1 MESGLLTRRS
11 ATTRIDLAQHIED
24 ILASVLAELP
34 EKDRVVIPGRDPI
47 VYRFAKRA
55 LDISVSVLAL
65 LLTSPIMAAIAVAI
79 KIESKGPVF
88 FGHLRLGRHGEF
100 FRCLK
105 FRSMR
110 PGAQE
115 DLFSD
120 SNLKQRY
127 VENDYKLPLDED
139 PRVTRLG
146 RLLRRSSLDEL
157 PQLFN
162 VLAGT
167 MSLVGPRPIVREELE
182 WYGDAAPRFLAVKP
196 GITGVWQ
203 IQGRSRI
210 SYPDRTH
217 VELNAIED
225 RSFWRDLK
233 VLVKSVPAVI
243 MARGSL

>member
-1 MESGLLTRRS
+1 MESGLLTRGS
-11 ATTRIDLAQHIED
+11 APTRLDLEQHIED
-24 ILASVLAELP
+24 ILAGVLAELP
-34 EKDRVVIPGRDPI
+34 EKSRVVIPGRDAI
-47 VYRFAKRA
+47 VHRFARRA
-55 LDISVSVLAL
+55 LDISFSALAL
-65 LLTSPIMAAIAVAI
+65 LLAGPIMAAIAIAI

-88 FGHLRLGRHGEF
+88 FGHLRLGRNGEF

-120 SNLKQRY
+120 PNLKQRY
-127 VENDYKLPLDED
+127 VDNDYKLPLDED

-146 RLLRRSSLDEL
+146 RFLRRSSLDEL

-182 WYGDAAPRFLAVKP
+182 WYGDDAPRFLSVKP

-210 SYPDRTH
+210 HYPDRTR
-217 VELNAIED
+217 VELSAIQD
-225 RSFWRDLK
+225 RSFWRDVK
-233 VLVKSVPAVI
+233 VLAKSVPAVI
-243 MARGSL
+243 LARGSL

>member
-11 ATTRIDLAQHIED
+11 AASRTDLAQHIED
-24 ILASVLAELP
+24 ILASALAELP
-34 EKDRVVIPGRDPI
+34 EVNRGIIPGRDAF
-47 VYRFAKRA
+47 VYRTAKRA
-55 LDISVSVLAL
+55 LDISISVLAL
-65 LLTSPIMAAIAVAI
+65 LLAGPIMAAIAIAI

-88 FGHLRLGRHGEF
+88 FGHIRLGKHGEF

-120 SNLKQRY
+120 PNLRQRY
-127 VENDYKLPLDED
+127 VDNDYKLPLDED

-146 RLLRRSSLDEL
+146 RFLRRSSLDEL

-167 MSLVGPRPIVREELE
+167 MSLVGPRPIVREELD
-182 WYGDAAPRFLAVKP
+182 WYGADAPRFLSVKP

-210 SYPDRTH
+210 SYPDRTQ
-217 VELNAIED
+217 VELDAIED
-225 RSFWRDLK
+225 RGFWRDLK
-233 VLVKSVPAVI
+233 VLALSIPVVVT
-243 MARGSL
+243 ARGSL

>member
-11 ATTRIDLAQHIED
+11 AATRIDLAQHIED

-34 EKDRVVIPGRDPI
+34 EKDRVAVPGRDAV

-55 LDISVSVLAL
+55 LDISVSILAL
-65 LLTSPIMAAIAVAI
+65 LLAGPMMAAIAIAI

-120 SNLKQRY
+120 PSLKQRY
-127 VENDYKLPLDED
+127 VDNDYKLPLDED

-146 RLLRRSSLDEL
+146 RFLRRSSFDEL

-182 WYGDAAPRFLAVKP
+182 WYGEEAPRFLSVKP
-196 GITGVWQ
+196 GLTGVWQ

-210 SYPDRTH
+210 HYPNRTS

-233 VLVKSVPAVI
+233 VLAKSVPAVI

>member
-1 MESGLLTRRS
+1 MVSP
-11 ATTRIDLAQHIED
+11 
-24 ILASVLAELP
+24 ASDAL
-34 EKDRVVIPGRDPI
+34 

-55 LDISVSVLAL
+55 LDVSVSVLAL

-88 FGHLRLGRHGEF
+88 FGHLRLGKHGEF

-115 DLFSD
+115 DLFSNPD
-120 SNLKQRY
+120 LKQLY
-127 VENDYKLPLDED
+127 VENDYKLPIDED

-146 RLLRRSSLDEL
+146 RFLRRSSLDEL

-167 MSLVGPRPIVREELE
+167 MSLVGPRPIVREELD
-182 WYGDAAPRFLAVKP
+182 WYGNDAPRFLSVKP

-210 SYPDRTH
+210 GYPDRTQ

-225 RSFWRDLK
+225 RTFWCDLK
-233 VLVKSVPAVI
+233 VLALSIPVVVT
-243 MARGSL
+243 ARGSL

>member
-11 ATTRIDLAQHIED
+11 APTRSDLAQHIED

-34 EKDRVVIPGRDPI
+34 DVQRVVNPGRDA
-47 VYRFAKRA
+47 VAYRVAKRA
-55 LDISVSVLAL
+55 LDILVSLLVLAL
-65 LLTSPIMAAIAVAI
+65 ATPIMAAIAVAI
-79 KIESKGPVF
+79 KIESRGPVF
-88 FGHLRLGRHGEF
+88 FGHLRLGQYGEY

-105 FRSMR
+105 FRSMQS
-110 PGAQE
+110 GAQE

-120 SNLKQRY
+120 PELKRRY
-127 VENDYKLPLDED
+127 VENDYKLPIEED

-146 RLLRRSSLDEL
+146 RFLRRTSLDEL

-167 MSLVGPRPIVREELE
+167 MSLVGPRPVVREELE
-182 WYGDAAPRFLAVKP
+182 WYGADALTFLSVKP

-210 SYPDRTH
+210 HYPDRTS

-225 RSFWRDLK
+225 RSFWRDVT
-233 VLVKSVPAVI
+233 VLARSVPAVI